1 MLLFDGVY
9 VPTADGA
16 APVFIPAPPLEDAD
30 VQEIVETA
38 AERIVRLLQR
48 RGLLDDSQVDELTEA
63 EPLQAA
69 LAAASVQGQ
78 LATGERAGQR
88 VRRLLSDAAQA
99 VRSAPLCF
107 AARGF
112 SLHAATRIDDDDR
125 AGLERLIRYA
135 TRPPLAAGRLH
146 IVDDERLTFR
156 LKTPWSDDY
165 TSYYTSF
172 PRW

>member
-1 MLLFDGVY
+1 M
-9 VPTADGA
+9 
-16 APVFIPAPPLEDAD
+16 
-30 VQEIVETA
+30 
-38 AERIVRLLQR
+38 
-48 RGLLDDSQVDELTEA
+48 
-63 EPLQAA
+63 
-69 LAAASVQGQ
+69 QGQ

-88 VRRLLSDAAQA
+88 VRRRLSDAAQA

-112 SLHAATRIDDDDR
+112 SKRRLAGAHAATRIDADDR

-135 TRPPLAAGRLH
+135 TRPPLAAGRRQV
-146 IVDDERLTFR
+146 VDDEQLTFR